1 MVSSA
6 LQQRSVSSA
15 LQQLIAGPVK
25 CVKANT
31 EVMGGALIS
40 DMGLQLISDL

>member
-1 MVSSA
+1 MI
-6 LQQRSVSSA
+6 SSA

-31 EVMGGALIS
+31 EVIGGALIS
-40 DMGLQLISDL
+40 DIGLYLISDL